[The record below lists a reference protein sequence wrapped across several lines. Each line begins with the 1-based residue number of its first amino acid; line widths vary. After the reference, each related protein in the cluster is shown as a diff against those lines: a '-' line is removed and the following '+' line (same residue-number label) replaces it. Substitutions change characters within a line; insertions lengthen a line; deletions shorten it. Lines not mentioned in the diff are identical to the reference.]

1 MYFQAHIGQLVAVQ
15 HKRGAQGGLLF
26 TRGLNLG
33 DTGEDGP
40 EESLGRVRE
49 ASVEQ
54 FLHLGTSVRIHHI
67 PDGPHSSLQ
76 VQTTVVRAEEGSGDT
91 IPQEYINTFSPF
103 EARVALVE
111 ELDTLHD
118 LFKTTLRKHASITNT
133 NFIPVHAVLNG
144 LPKVHYCEITHNFT
158 AQC

>member
-1 MYFQAHIGQLVAVQ
+1 MGQLVAVQ
-15 HKRGAQGGLLF
+15 HKRGAQGGLVF

-33 DTGEDGP
+33 DTGEDML
-40 EESLGRVRE
+40 EESLCRVRE

-54 FLHLGTSVRIHHI
+54 FLHLGTSVRIHHHI
-67 PDGPHSSLQ
+67 PDGPHSSLR
-76 VQTTVVRAEEGSGDT
+76 VQATVVTRAEEGSGDT

-118 LFKTTLRKHASITNT
+118 MFKTMLRKHAPITNT

-144 LPKVHYCEITHNFT
+144 LPKVHYCEIIHNNS
-158 AQC
+158 AQY